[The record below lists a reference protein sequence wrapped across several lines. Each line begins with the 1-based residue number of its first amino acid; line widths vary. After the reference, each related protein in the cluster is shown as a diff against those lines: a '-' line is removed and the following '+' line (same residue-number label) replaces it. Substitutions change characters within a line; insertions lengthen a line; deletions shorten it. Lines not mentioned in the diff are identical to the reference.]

1 MTAITIDIPNADVG
15 FFTKMISKMGW
26 SLSGASIT
34 KRPATGKEKTLKKID
49 HAFGQ
54 LRQMQDGSL
63 KGVTA
68 ESIIDEL

>member
-1 MTAITIDIPNADVG
+1 
-15 FFTKMISKMGW
+15 MGW
-26 SLSGASIT
+26 SLSGATIT

>member
-26 SLSGASIT
+26 SLSGATIT

-49 HAFGQ
+49 HAFGR

>member
-34 KRPATGKEKTLKKID
+34 KRPATGKEKTLKRLTTPSASFVKCRTD
-49 HAFGQ
+49 
-54 LRQMQDGSL
+54 L
-63 KGVTA
+63 
-68 ESIIDEL
+68 

>member
-1 MTAITIDIPNADVG
+1 MTKEKQSMN
-15 FFTKMISKMGW
+15 
-26 SLSGASIT
+26 
-34 KRPATGKEKTLKKID
+34 EKTLKKID